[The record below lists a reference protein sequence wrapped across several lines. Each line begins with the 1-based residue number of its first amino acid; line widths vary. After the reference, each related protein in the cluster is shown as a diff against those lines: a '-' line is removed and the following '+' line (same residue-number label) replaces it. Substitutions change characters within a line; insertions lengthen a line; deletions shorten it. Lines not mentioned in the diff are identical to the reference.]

1 MNNEEKIINFFV
13 AITVVAIGWA
23 IYEGIKSL

>member
-1 MNNEEKIINFFV
+1 MTTEEKIINFFV
-13 AITVVAIGWA
+13 AITVAVIVWA